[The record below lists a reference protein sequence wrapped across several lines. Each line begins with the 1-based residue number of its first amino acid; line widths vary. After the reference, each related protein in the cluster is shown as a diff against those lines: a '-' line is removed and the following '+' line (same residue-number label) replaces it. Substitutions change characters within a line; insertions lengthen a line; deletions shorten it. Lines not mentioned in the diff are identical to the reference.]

1 MAGQLGHEAL
11 AEAHHF
17 IVGFPFGVEVGTAL
31 SAAHGQRGQ
40 AVLEDLLEAE
50 KLQDA
55 QVDRWVEAQT
65 AFVRT
70 DGRIELDAVA
80 LVDLHLSAVIGPR
93 HTEHDGPFGFNHAFQ
108 DAVLRILRV
117 VSNERNDGLCNFL
130 HRLNELGFIRIL
142 SSHFGHEGRNLLVV
156 RVSHQRTY

>member
-1 MAGQLGHEAL
+1 M
-11 AEAHHF
+11 
-17 IVGFPFGVEVGTAL
+17 
-31 SAAHGQRGQ
+31 
-40 AVLEDLLEAE
+40 LEAE

-55 QVDRWVEAQT
+55 QVNRWVEAQT
-65 AFVRT
+65 AFVGA
-70 DGRIELDAVA
+70 DGRIEFDAVA
-80 LVDLHLSAVIGPR
+80 LVDLYLSAVIDPR
-93 HTEHDGPFGFNHAFQ
+93 HTEYDGPFGFNHAFQ

-117 VSNERNDGLCNFL
+117 VSDKRNDGLCNFL